1 MTTLTGPAA
10 ATRVSRRQQLLV
22 LTGSIT
28 GAAVVALDGTVLT
41 VAQPTLR
48 RDLSA
53 TFAQVQ
59 WTSTAYLIAVTS
71 LLVFAGRLGDRYGQ
85 RQVFAVGAIG
95 FGAASAAVGCAPS
108 IGWVIALR
116 AVQGV
121 FGALLQPATLG
132 LLRAAYPPDRLGTP
146 IAVRTAAIGL
156 AAAAGPVIGGALTTH
171 LGWRTVLFLGV
182 VPALAVGALALAVR
196 LPEPTPASPSATAA
210 AARPGLDLP
219 GAALLALTL
228 AGLVHTLT
236 ALPHPG
242 AAAPVLTAVAA
253 LLLLRHERRT
263 AHPLLPAA
271 LLRTAPTAPALA
283 ILVSASAT
291 VFGSLYLVT
300 YLLQDTLGLSA
311 LDGGLR
317 GLPLALAMVGAAP
330 ATAALMRRHGPR
342 RTAAPGLLLI
352 AAGALLLSRLAPGT
366 SWSGSA
372 PGFLLLGAGFGAVMV
387 TGTAVVVRRAAV
399 ADAGIAGGLQQT
411 AMNLGPALGIA
422 AATTLTAL
430 GISPAATV
438 LALAAAAAASLLLT
452 AGLPRA

>member
-1 MTTLTGPAA
+1 MP
-10 ATRVSRRQQLLV
+10 RRSRRLV

-41 VAQPTLR
+41 VAQPSLR
-48 RDLSA
+48 HDLGA

-85 RQVFAVGAIG
+85 RQVFAVGALG

-132 LLRAAYPPDRLGTP
+132 LLRAAYPADRIARP
-146 IAVRTAAIGL
+146 IAARTAVIGL
-156 AAAAGPVIGGALTTH
+156 AAAAGPVLGGALTSQ
-171 LGWRTVLFLGV
+171 LGWRAVLFLGV
-182 VPALAVGALALAVR
+182 VPAVAVGLLALAVR
-196 LPEPTPASPSATAA
+196 LPAPPPT
-210 AARPGLDLP
+210 ARPGLDLP

-236 ALPHPG
+236 SLPHPG
-242 AAAPVLTAVAA
+242 PVAPVLTLLAA
-253 LLLLRHERRT
+253 LLLLRHERSA

-271 LLRTAPTAPALA
+271 LLRSAPTAPALA
-283 ILVSASAT
+283 ILTAASACM
-291 VFGSLYLVT
+291 FGTLYLVT
-300 YLLQDTLGLSA
+300 YLLQDALGLSA

-317 GLPLALAMVGAAP
+317 GLPLALAMIGAAP
-330 ATAALMRRHGPR
+330 AGAALMRRHGPR

-352 AAGALLLSRLAPGT
+352 ALGALLLSRLAPGT
-366 SWSGSA
+366 SWWGST

-422 AATTLTAL
+422 VGTTLTAL
-430 GISPAATV
+430 GLSPGGTV
-438 LALAAAAAASLLLT
+438 LALAGTAAAALLLT
-452 AGLPRA
+452 RSLPAD

>member
-1 MTTLTGPAA
+1 MTALTGSVAVQ
-10 ATRVSRRQQLLV
+10 RVSRRQQLFV

-85 RQVFAVGAIG
+85 RRVFAVGAVG
-95 FGAASAAVGCAPS
+95 FGVASAAVGCAPS

-116 AVQGV
+116 AAQGV

-132 LLRAAYPPDRLGTP
+132 LLRAVYPPDRLGTP

-156 AAAAGPVIGGALTTH
+156 AAAAGPVVGGVLTTH

-182 VPALAVGALALAVR
+182 VPAVAVGLFALAVR
-196 LPEPTPASPSATAA
+196 LPGPTAT
-210 AARPGLDLP
+210 ARPGLDLP

-242 AAAPVLTAVAA
+242 PVAPALTGLAA
-253 LLLLRHERRT
+253 LLLVRHERRT
-263 AHPLLPAA
+263 PHPLLPAA

-283 ILVSASAT
+283 VLVSVSAT
-291 VFGSLYLVT
+291 VFGTLYLVT

-311 LDGGLR
+311 QDGGLR

-330 ATAALMRRHGPR
+330 AAAALMRRHGPR
-342 RTAAPGLLLI
+342 RAAASGLLLT
-352 AAGALLLSRLAPGT
+352 ALGALLLSRLAPGT
-366 SWSGSA
+366 SWWGST
-372 PGFLLLGAGFGAVMV
+372 PGFLLLGAGFGTAMV

-399 ADAGIAGGLQQT
+399 ADAGTAGGLQQT

-422 AATTLTAL
+422 AAATLTTLGL
-430 GISPAATV
+430 SPAATV
-438 LALAAAAAASLLLT
+438 LALAATAAAALLLT
-452 AGLPRA
+452 RGLPRA